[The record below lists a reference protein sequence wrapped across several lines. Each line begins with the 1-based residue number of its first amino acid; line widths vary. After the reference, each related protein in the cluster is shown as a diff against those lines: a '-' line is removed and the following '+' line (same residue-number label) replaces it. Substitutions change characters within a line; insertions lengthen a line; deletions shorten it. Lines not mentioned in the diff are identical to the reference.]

1 MLPSPLW
8 SSGHLSRTPRA
19 HLCAEAQQQQP
30 RNHAE
35 LPALMS
41 KHLPWVAGVAGAA
54 TVPRPLA
61 SAHTGPRDCRELS
74 HLGYGQDMVTCVGPQ
89 GHSCL
94 HLGILFSQVW
104 GLHGGAERNS
114 TLKGGA
120 AWLGLALLTVP
131 TLALRY
137 LTVRGDLGLLPG
149 PAVHRELT
157 SPWPRRKPSGWGRF
171 HPARSGCG
179 GCGSTE

>member
-94 HLGILFSQVW
+94 HLGILSSQVFNSEGRPGAPAW
-104 GLHGGAERNS
+104 PSCAPGADFAMAQEKAVRMGPLPPGEERVWWVRQYRVAVRMEAGDSGLGI
-114 TLKGGA
+114 T
-120 AWLGLALLTVP
+120 
-131 TLALRY
+131 
-137 LTVRGDLGLLPG
+137 G
-149 PAVHRELT
+149 P
-157 SPWPRRKPSGWGRF
+157 
-171 HPARSGCG
+171 
-179 GCGSTE
+179 